1 MHESGVRCED
11 RVERDFALRVGT
23 EVDCSGWCDSYEI
36 RAQSFEQSPG
46 TLVLHD
52 VPDALVYTRRRMTVG
67 SASWSRGRA
76 KVRESDQSVPKISRV
91 KID

>member
-11 RVERDFALRVGT
+11 RVERNFALRVGT
-23 EVDCSGWCDSYEI
+23 EVDRSGWRDPYEI

-46 TLVLHD
+46 TLILHD
-52 VPDALVYTRRRMTVG
+52 VSDALVYTRRMAVG

-76 KVRESDQSVPKISRV
+76 KVREGDQSVPKISTMNF
-91 KID
+91 D

>member
-23 EVDCSGWCDSYEI
+23 EVDRSGWRDPYEI
-36 RAQSFEQSPG
+36 RAQSFEQSSG

-52 VPDALVYTRRRMTVG
+52 IPDALVYTRR
-67 SASWSRGRA
+67 
-76 KVRESDQSVPKISRV
+76 
-91 KID
+91 